1 MACVAETRQTVIRGS
16 RVNLRPVRE
25 SDIQMLLRWDSDA
38 EIVQWAGKKFKTEEE
53 ARDWYLSVHHLQKR
67 SWIIETADGCAIGEV
82 EVTNISWRLHTGEIR
97 IVIGEK
103 SMWNQG
109 LGQDAI
115 RTCIQGLFG
124 STSLNEV
131 FLKVD
136 RRNLRA
142 LRCYQKVGFRIEG
155 RVKLNGDED
164 KPRSILLMRVAREDF
179 AHSGEKGA

>member
-1 MACVAETRQTVIRGS
+1 VACVEETRQSVIRGE

-25 SDIQMLLRWDSDA
+25 SDIEMLFRWGSDA
-38 EIVQWAGKKFKTEEE
+38 EIVQWAGKKFDTEEE

-67 SWIIETADGCAIGEV
+67 SWIIETSDGYAIGEV
-82 EVTNISWRLHTGEIR
+82 EMANISWRLHTGELR

-109 LGQDAI
+109 YGQDAI
-115 RTCIQGLFG
+115 RTCIRGLFG

-136 RRNLRA
+136 RQNLRA
-142 LRCYQKVGFRIEG
+142 LNCYQKVGFRVQG
-155 RVKLNGDED
+155 RVRLKGDED
-164 KPRSILLMRVAREDF
+164 KPRSILLMRIVRKDLE
-179 AHSGEKGA
+179 HSEEKGA